1 MGFTID
7 FVSTVPVAAA
17 GRRGLH
23 STCCNCWHHG
33 TDCSLQNML
42 KLCTFELH

>member
-7 FVSTVPVAAA
+7 LVSTVPVAAA

-23 STCCNCWHHG
+23 STCYNCWYRAEHA
-33 TDCSLQNML
+33 
-42 KLCTFELH
+42 EALHS